1 MAPVDWIIL
10 LLYAT
15 STIGLGWYFGR
26 KQSDTSEYFV
36 GSGNMNPILIGV
48 SLFATLLSTITY
60 LALPGE
66 VLGKGPI
73 YLTNYLAYPFIYL
86 VIGFVI
92 LPVYM
97 RQRVTSAYELLEDRL
112 GISVRLLGAILFLT
126 LRLVW
131 MSLLVYLTAQAIAV
145 MIGVGEDM
153 VPWIVVVTG
162 VFAITYTSL
171 GGLKAVVITDLMQTL
186 LLYGGALLVIGTITW
201 KMGGFGWFPTE
212 WQGDVWDSQPIFSL
226 DPSTRVTVV
235 GTFISVFLWVVCT
248 SAGDQVTVQRFM
260 STKDAKTA
268 RRATAMQMTIGMVVG
283 LTLGLVG
290 IAMLG
295 YFQANPELL
304 PVDGTLKS
312 QADQI
317 FPHFIAFH
325 LPPVVTGLVISGLFA
340 AAMSSI
346 DSGVNS
352 ITAVVMT
359 DFLDRFGMKPETER
373 KHIRFA
379 RFLEIGI
386 GVVVVLLSAI
396 VKYIPGNFMAVTN
409 KTVNLLTVPI
419 ALLFFF
425 ALWVPFANA
434 RGVWLATIAS
444 VIAAVMVAF
453 SGSFFGVNPATGWFA
468 FSFGV
473 DGIDLVP
480 VSFQWISPVA
490 LVVGVSVGL
499 VACKLFSPKKLV

>member
-1 MAPVDWIIL
+1 MAPIDWIIL
-10 LLYAT
+10 CLYAI

-66 VLGKGPI
+66 TLGKGPI
-73 YLTNYLAYPFIYL
+73 YLSNYIAYPFIYV

-97 RQRVTSAYELLEDRL
+97 RLRVTSAYELLENRL
-112 GISVRLLGAILFLT
+112 GISIRMLGAGLFLL

-131 MSLLVYLTAQAIAV
+131 MSLLVYLTAQAIAI
-145 MIGVGEDM
+145 MIGVGEDK
-153 VPWIVVVTG
+153 VPWIILVTG
-162 VFAITYTSL
+162 IFAITYTSL
-171 GGLKAVVITDLMQTL
+171 GGLKAVVITDLMQTV
-186 LLYGGALLVIGTITW
+186 LLYGGALLVIGTISW

-212 WQGDVWDSQPIFSL
+212 WQSDVWDSQPLFSF

-235 GTFISVFLWVVCT
+235 GTVISVFLWMVCT
-248 SAGDQVTVQRFM
+248 AAGDQVSVQRFM
-260 STKDAKTA
+260 ATKDARTA
-268 RRATAMQMTIGMVVG
+268 RRATAMQLTVSAIVG
-283 LTLGLVG
+283 LTLGIVG
-290 IAMLG
+290 MALLG
-295 YFQANPELL
+295 YFQANPDLL
-304 PVDGTLKS
+304 PGEGTLAS
-312 QADQI
+312 QADKI

-325 LPPVVTGLVISGLFA
+325 LPPVITGLVVSGLFA

-359 DFLDRFGMKPETER
+359 DFLDRFGMKPETEK

-379 RFLEIGI
+379 RILAVVI
-386 GVVVVLLSAI
+386 GVVVVLLSAV

-425 ALWVPFANA
+425 ALWVPFSNA
-434 RGVWLATIAS
+434 RGVWLATISS
-444 VIAAVMVAF
+444 VTAAVMIAF

-468 FSFGV
+468 FSFGAE
-473 DGIDLVP
+473 GIDLVP

-490 LVVGVSVGL
+490 LLVGIVVGL
-499 VACKLFSPKKLV
+499 IACKLFSPKASV